1 VTTISEI
8 ARAADVPVES
18 VLRVLNRDDSVSR
31 DVVARVEAVMDEQGY
46 RPQGPN
52 SEQVEPRPKPESPS
66 EPSAPKRS
74 EVSKGKGDRVTVSEE
89 LFDRLAADLDGI
101 KNELGQAR
109 SERVE
114 DLTLLVDLLTTS
126 WRAAEHRLR
135 AIEGKLE
142 RMEPT
147 PEHVLEVGEGERR
160 GDN

>member
-1 VTTISEI
+1 
-8 ARAADVPVES
+8 
-18 VLRVLNRDDSVSR
+18 
-31 DVVARVEAVMDEQGY
+31 MDEQGY

-66 EPSAPKRS
+66 EPSAQKRNAL
-74 EVSKGKGDRVTVSEE
+74 SKGKGDRVTVSEE
-89 LFDRLAADLDGI
+89 LFDRLATDLDEI

-109 SERVE
+109 SEHVE
-114 DLTLLVDLLTTS
+114 DLTLLVELLTTS

-135 AIEGKLE
+135 AIERKLE

-147 PEHVLEVGEGERR
+147 PEQLLEVGEGERR